1 MYNNILF
8 TCVGKKA
15 HLIKQF
21 IASIQLNSY
30 DIKCYATDS
39 SKYAAGLYFADD
51 FFISPNSDSDLYK
64 DFIFNKCKKN
74 AIGLIIPVTDYDLEF
89 FANNKKYFNDFG
101 ISVMVP
107 SKNNI
112 MKYRDKILTAKIFS
126 ENSISYPK
134 TYTIDD
140 LSLCSKIIS
149 RPIDGSGSQGISI
162 FEKRDFNKDIFNND
176 RLIIQEF
183 IDGYEVTC
191 DALVSDSILLAAS
204 QRRRLK
210 VREGEVMNA
219 KMIAHKGIYNNL
231 EKMPLAFNMEDGLY
245 TIQCI
250 IKNNKPYFI
259 EINPRFG
266 GGAPMTIAAGLDLPS
281 ALIKKFIF
289 KKDMDISTEI
299 NLIEMIRWDDAVF
312 I

>member
-134 TYTIDD
+134 TYTIDGTERYEPD
-140 LSLCSKIIS
+140 VV
-149 RPIDGSGSQGISI
+149 
-162 FEKRDFNKDIFNND
+162 FND
-176 RLIIQEF
+176 
-183 IDGYEVTC
+183 V
-191 DALVSDSILLAAS
+191 
-204 QRRRLK
+204 
-210 VREGEVMNA
+210 
-219 KMIAHKGIYNNL
+219 
-231 EKMPLAFNMEDGLY
+231 
-245 TIQCI
+245 
-250 IKNNKPYFI
+250 
-259 EINPRFG
+259 
-266 GGAPMTIAAGLDLPS
+266 
-281 ALIKKFIF
+281 
-289 KKDMDISTEI
+289 
-299 NLIEMIRWDDAVF
+299 
-312 I
+312 